1 LLSRTDESRSGLHR
15 AGLPGPGFQRRQRR
29 ERPRLDPYV
38 RRVGLVTVLGSVMS
52 VLDTTIVNVALDSL
66 AHKLHTSIATIQ
78 WVVTGYL
85 LALAATVPVSAWA
98 ARRIGIKRLY
108 LISLLVFTAGSA
120 LCGLAWSS
128 GSLILF
134 RVLQGIGGGMIM
146 PVGQMILVK
155 TAGKE
160 NLGRVMGVLSTPTVL
175 APVLG
180 PTLGGVLLQSFGWQ
194 WIFLINVPIGIVA
207 LIYGVRVLPQDEK
220 EEAGRLD
227 VVSLVLAA
235 AGTVSLI
242 YGLSDAARLG
252 SVSTVSSG
260 GAIALGLALLAT
272 FIWWSLRSDSPVL
285 DLRLFRHRGYAAVC
299 MASLFTGAA
308 MFASM
313 VIAPLYFQVVR
324 GEDATHTGLL
334 LAPTSLGVAAV
345 ISTAGRMTDRFGGGR
360 VAVCGLLVGCASL
373 LPYTAFTEHTPYAV
387 IISIATIRGVGFG
400 AIGLP
405 LFAVAFSMLEEDQI
419 RDGSAQLNIV
429 QRIGGSI
436 GTAVATVILQQALTH
451 HAHTPGGQAAAFR
464 HTYWWLFFVGAFALI
479 PAVWLMLVE
488 RRSKDFASDPY
499 VRSNAALE
507 SALEVL

>member
-1 LLSRTDESRSGLHR
+1 MAVLGRTPRTPR
-15 AGLPGPGFQRRQRR
+15 ARRG
-29 ERPRLDPYV
+29 PRLDPYV
-38 RRVGLVTVLGSVMS
+38 KRVGLVTVLGSVMS

-66 AHKLHTSIATIQ
+66 ATKLHTTISTIQ

-98 ARRIGIKRLY
+98 ARRIGIRRLY
-108 LISLLVFTAGSA
+108 LISILVFTVGSA
-120 LCGLAWSS
+120 MCGLAWSA
-128 GSLILF
+128 GSLIFF

-155 TAGKE
+155 AAGKE

-180 PTLGGVLLQSFGWQ
+180 PTLGGILLQSFGWQ
-194 WIFLINVPIGIVA
+194 WIFLINVPIGVVA
-207 LIYGVRVLPQDEK
+207 LIYGIRVLPEDEK
-220 EEAGRLD
+220 EVAGKLD
-227 VVSLVLAA
+227 VAGLVLAA

-242 YGLSDAARLG
+242 YGLSDAARIGNL
-252 SVSTVSSG
+252 SQVSSG
-260 GAIALGLALLAT
+260 GAIALGLMLLTA
-272 FIWWSLRSDSPVL
+272 FVWWSLRSPYPVL
-285 DLRLFRHRGYAAVC
+285 DLKLFRHRGYAAVT
-299 MASLFTGAA
+299 MASLATGAA

-324 GEDATHTGLL
+324 GEDATRTGLL

-345 ISTAGRMTDRFGGGR
+345 ISAAGRATDRFGGGR
-360 VAVCGLLVGCASL
+360 VAVTGLLVGCASL
-373 LPYTAFTEHTPYAV
+373 LPYTAFTEHTSYLLIV
-387 IISIATIRGVGFG
+387 GVATIRGVGFG

-405 LFAVAFSMLEEDQI
+405 LFAVAFSMLEEDQV
-419 RDGSAQLNIV
+419 RDGSAQLNII

-451 HAHTPGGQAAAFR
+451 HARTPGGEAAAFR

-479 PAVWLMLVE
+479 PAFWLLLVE
-488 RRSKDFASDPY
+488 RRSRDHAPDS
-499 VRSNAALE
+499 RAATSAALE

>member
-1 LLSRTDESRSGLHR
+1 MAVLGRTPRT
-15 AGLPGPGFQRRQRR
+15 RRG
-29 ERPRLDPYV
+29 PRLDPYV
-38 RRVGLVTVLGSVMS
+38 KRVGLVTVLGSVMS

-66 AHKLHTSIATIQ
+66 ATKLHTTISTIQ

-98 ARRIGIKRLY
+98 ARRIGIKKLY
-108 LISLLVFTAGSA
+108 LISVLVFTIGSA
-120 LCGLAWSS
+120 LCGLAWSA
-128 GSLILF
+128 GSLIFF
-134 RVLQGIGGGMIM
+134 RILQGIGGGMIM
-146 PVGQMILVK
+146 PVGQMILVRA
-155 TAGKE
+155 AGKE

-180 PTLGGVLLQSFGWQ
+180 PTLGGILLQSFGWQ
-194 WIFLINVPIGIVA
+194 WIFLINVPIGVVA
-207 LIYGVRVLPQDEK
+207 LIYGIKVLPVDEH
-220 EEAGRLD
+220 EEAGKLD
-227 VVSLVLAA
+227 VAGLVLAA

-252 SVSTVSSG
+252 NLSRVGSG
-260 GAIALGLALLAT
+260 GAIAMGLALLT
-272 FIWWSLRSDSPVL
+272 GFVWWSLRSPYPVL
-285 DLRLFRHRGYAAVC
+285 DLKLFRHRGYAAVT
-299 MASLFTGAA
+299 MASLATGAA

-324 GEDATHTGLL
+324 GEDATRTGLL

-345 ISTAGRMTDRFGGGR
+345 ISAAGRATDRFGGGR
-360 VAVCGLLVGCASL
+360 VAVTGLLVGCASL
-373 LPYTAFTEHTPYAV
+373 LPYTAFTEHTSYLLIV
-387 IISIATIRGVGFG
+387 GVATIRGIGFG

-419 RDGSAQLNIV
+419 RDGSAQLNII

-451 HAHTPGGQAAAFR
+451 HAHTPGGEAAAFR
-464 HTYWWLFFVGAFALI
+464 HTYWWLFFVGSFALI
-479 PAVWLMLVE
+479 PAVWLLLVE
-488 RRSKDFASDPY
+488 RRSREHDPDS
-499 VRSNAALE
+499 RAATSAALE